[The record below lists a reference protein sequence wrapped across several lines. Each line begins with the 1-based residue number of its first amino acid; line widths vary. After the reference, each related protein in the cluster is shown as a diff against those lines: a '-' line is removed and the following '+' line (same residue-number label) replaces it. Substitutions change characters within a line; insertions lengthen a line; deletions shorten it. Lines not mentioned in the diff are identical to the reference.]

1 MNRAFNSL
9 KTFYHKLGS
18 SPWFYRISEIT
29 IPYVAL
35 FSFLFLSIG
44 IVWGVF
50 FLQQTL
56 NKEMFTELSICMCL
70 RPQYLNLFITP

>member
-1 MNRAFNSL
+1 MNRTFNSL

-44 IVWGVF
+44 IIWGVF
-50 FLQQTL
+50 FSPTDFKQGDVY
-56 NKEMFTELSICMCL
+56 SCL
-70 RPQYLNLFITP
+70 LYTSPSPRDV